1 VTPADQAIQPRL
13 TIHILIDNVP
23 YEVHERF
30 VTGAQL
36 LALAG
41 LPPDD
46 QLFREVAG
54 HGDDE
59 PIQPDIKVELRDGE
73 KFYAVPVGNFG

>member
-1 VTPADQAIQPRL
+1 MTPADQAIQPRL

-30 VTGAQL
+30 LTGAQL

-41 LPPDD
+41 LPPAD
-46 QLFREVAG
+46 
-54 HGDDE
+54 
-59 PIQPDIKVELRDGE
+59 
-73 KFYAVPVGNFG
+73 